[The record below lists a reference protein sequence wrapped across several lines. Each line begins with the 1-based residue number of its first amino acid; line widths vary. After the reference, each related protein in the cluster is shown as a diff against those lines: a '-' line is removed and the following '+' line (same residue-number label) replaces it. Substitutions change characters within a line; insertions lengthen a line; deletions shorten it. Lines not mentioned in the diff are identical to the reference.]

1 MRRVKADMRPAMGA
15 ERLTGLALLHTYRDW
30 IIGTDKVVEEFYAKT
45 HAGSIGIRIL
55 NIYIVKLKRNVGID
69 LHVITDILFKRL
81 NFPSRNYFVQ
91 QH

>member
-1 MRRVKADMRPAMGA
+1 MRSAMGA

-30 IIGTDKVVEEFYAKT
+30 IIGTGKVVEEFYAKT